1 MTSGIKSFF
10 EHWVKL
16 GLFFSI
22 HYLWA
27 SSKME
32 GNEIESQDLYP
43 ISLLRMGV
51 TFSGPRRRDLE
62 AEATIFRW
70 CFCWMGKLKNKD
82 QGNSTEQTGK
92 FQAADLSQSIQG
104 AATAPWDCWAK
115 PLRTWTASWKKV
127 ARDFAIMSSVVAR
140 LCLKHH
146 KIIPKGRNKGDEM
159 TWDTTLSDS
168 LEYDAHPFSEDFI
181 AVQYFPRLACL
192 PESAELRMMIILVRD
207 MDGWCIYIY
216 MMCATYDIYIYI

>member
-1 MTSGIKSFF
+1 MWCFKQSKHDEWDKEFLWRTLG
-10 EHWVKL
+10 KL

-70 CFCWMGKLKNKD
+70 CFCWLGKLKNKD

-127 ARDFAIMSSVVAR
+127 AHDFAIMSSVV
-140 LCLKHH
+140 CGCKVMLKA
-146 KIIPKGRNKGDEM
+146 P
-159 TWDTTLSDS
+159 
-168 LEYDAHPFSEDFI
+168 
-181 AVQYFPRLACL
+181 
-192 PESAELRMMIILVRD
+192 
-207 MDGWCIYIY
+207 
-216 MMCATYDIYIYI
+216 